1 MPQRQFPTPWI
12 VKEHTACFIVKD
24 QAGLN
29 LAYVFFQNEPS
40 CRSAAKLLSRA
51 EARRIAIKTTGLPE
65 FTLAKI
71 NHNSL
76 LQKRLKQMVRD
87 IRDRAAI

>member
-12 VKEHTACFIVKD
+12 VKEHAACFIVKD

-29 LAYVFFQNEPS
+29 LAYVFFQNESS

-51 EARRIAIKTTGLPE
+51 EARRIAIK
-65 FTLAKI
+65 I
-71 NHNSL
+71 VSL
-76 LQKRLKQMVRD
+76 LKFSS
-87 IRDRAAI
+87 AAAVYALD